1 MKCPLCGSSEI
12 LHLDGEIVCASCG
25 YVFPE
30 APEDSPVVRKED
42 LLGSVPAY
50 GFKFSERIAK
60 HESVEFYARYGARVR
75 QICEVLHLPEIVR
88 EEAFS
93 LEKKVLETG
102 FYINSIE
109 AFSLAVV
116 LVASRIHGFTISYDT
131 LARTFKVSK
140 RKIYKYV
147 KEIVLRLRIKLP
159 KKTAKD
165 YILLYAPKLG
175 VSEGIVREALKISE
189 SLPQGVNPIVGA
201 GASLYL
207 ASQKNGH
214 KLRQFEIAEV
224 LGITD
229 VGLRLAIKRMNQNK
243 IMNERVLRAE
253 EFERRPL

>member
-1 MKCPLCGSSEI
+1 MKCPLCGSSKI

-30 APEDSPVVRKED
+30 VFEESPVVKRED
-42 LLGSVPAY
+42 MLGSLPV
-50 GFKFSERIAK
+50 
-60 HESVEFYARYGARVR
+60 HEYAGLEKVTRRESTKFYAHYGAYVLR
-75 QICEVLHLPEIVR
+75 ICEVLHLPEIVR
-88 EEAFS
+88 KEAFVLERKL
-93 LEKKVLETG
+93 LEKGYRFGST
-102 FYINSIE
+102 E

-116 LVASRIHGFTISYDT
+116 LIASRIHGFTISYDM
-131 LARTFKVSK
+131 LEKVFKVSK
-140 RKIYKYV
+140 RKIFKYV
-147 KEIVLRLRIKLP
+147 EEITLKLNIKLP

-175 VSEGIVREALKISE
+175 VSESIVREALKISE

-229 VGLRLAIKRMNQNK
+229 VGLRLAIKRMKQNK
-243 IMNERVLRAE
+243 IMNELLLRAE
-253 EFERRPL
+253 EERRPL

>member
-1 MKCPLCGSSEI
+1 VLKCPLCGSSEI

-30 APEDSPVVRKED
+30 APADSPVVRKED

-60 HESVEFYARYGARVR
+60 HESVEFYARYGARVQ

-88 EEAFS
+88 EEALV
-93 LEKKVLETG
+93 LEKKLLEKG
-102 FYINSIE
+102 YRFGDLE
-109 AFSLAVV
+109 AFSLALV
-116 LVASRIHGFTISYDT
+116 LVASRIHGFTVSYDA
-131 LARTFKVSK
+131 LSRTFKVSK
-140 RKIYKYV
+140 HDIYKYV
-147 KEIVLRLRIKLP
+147 KEIVLKLGIKLP

-165 YILLYAPKLG
+165 YILAFAPKLG
-175 VSEGIVREALKISE
+175 VSEGILREALKISE
-189 SLPQGVNPIVGA
+189 SLPQGINPIVGA

-229 VGLRLAIKRMNQNK
+229 VGLRLAIKRMNENK
-243 IMNERVLRAE
+243 IMNGRLLRAE
-253 EFERRPL
+253 EFER

>member
-1 MKCPLCGSSEI
+1 MKCPLCGSSQI

-50 GFKFSERIAK
+50 GFKFSERITK
-60 HESVEFYARYGARVR
+60 HESVAFYARYGVHVR
-75 QICEVLHLPEIVR
+75 QICEVLRLPEIVR
-88 EEAFS
+88 EEAFA
-93 LEKKVLETG
+93 LERKLLERE
-102 FYINSIE
+102 FYISSIK
-109 AFSLAVV
+109 AFSLALV

-131 LARTFKVSK
+131 LSRTFKVSK
-140 RKIYKYV
+140 HDIYKYV
-147 KEIVLRLRIKLP
+147 KEIVLRLGIKLP

-165 YILLYAPKLG
+165 YILLFAPKLG

-229 VGLRLAIKRMNQNK
+229 VGLRLAIKRMKKNK
-243 IMNERVLRAE
+243 MMNEILLRAE
-253 EFERRPL
+253 EKRRPL

>member
-1 MKCPLCGSSEI
+1 MKCPLCGSSKI
-12 LHLDGEIVCASCG
+12 LQVDWEFVCASCG

-30 APEDSPVVRKED
+30 EPEESPVVRKED

-60 HESVEFYARYGARVR
+60 HESVDFYARYGARVQ

-88 EEAFS
+88 EEALT

-102 FYINSIE
+102 YRFGDLE
-109 AFSLAVV
+109 AFSLALV

-131 LARTFKVSK
+131 LSRTFKVSK
-140 RKIYKYV
+140 HDIYKYV
-147 KEIVLRLRIKLP
+147 KELSLALGIKVP

-165 YILLYAPKLG
+165 YILLFAPKLG

-189 SLPQGVNPIVGA
+189 SLPQGINPIVGA

-224 LGITD
+224 LGISEVD
-229 VGLRLAIKRMNQNK
+229 MRLAIKRMKENK
-243 IMNERVLRAE
+243 IMNGLLLRAE
-253 EFERRPL
+253 EFEK

>member
-1 MKCPLCGSSEI
+1 MKCPLCGSSKI
-12 LHLDGEIVCASCG
+12 LYVDGEIVCASCG

-30 APEDSPVVRKED
+30 EPEDSPAVIKED

-60 HESVEFYARYGARVR
+60 HESVDFYARYGARVQ

-88 EEAFS
+88 EEALA

-109 AFSLAVV
+109 AFSLALV
-116 LVASRIHGFTISYDT
+116 LVASRIHGFVISYDM
-131 LARTFKVSK
+131 LSKTFKVSK
-140 RKIYKYV
+140 HDIYKYV
-147 KEIVLRLRIKLP
+147 KEIVLRLGIKVP

-175 VSEGIVREALKISE
+175 VPEGIVREALKISE

-224 LGITD
+224 LGISE
-229 VGLRLAIKRMNQNK
+229 VGMRLAIKRMNENK
-243 IMNERVLRAE
+243 IMNGLLLRAE
-253 EFERRPL
+253 EIKK

>member
-1 MKCPLCGSSEI
+1 LKCPLCGSSEI
-12 LHLDGEIVCASCG
+12 LHLDGEIICASCG

-50 GFKFSERIAK
+50 GFKFSERLAK
-60 HESVEFYARYGARVR
+60 HESVDFYARYGVHVR

-88 EEAFS
+88 DEAFA
-93 LEKKVLETG
+93 LERKVLERG
-102 FYINSIE
+102 FYINSIK
-109 AFSLAVV
+109 AFSLALV
-116 LVASRIHGFTISYDT
+116 LVASRIHGSTLSYDA
-131 LARTFKVSK
+131 LSRTFKVSK

-147 KEIVLRLRIKLP
+147 KEIVLRLDIKLP

-165 YILLYAPKLG
+165 YIFAFAPKLG

-189 SLPQGVNPIVGA
+189 NLPQGVNPIVGA

-229 VGLRLAIKRMNQNK
+229 EGLRLAIKRMKQNK
-243 IMNERVLRAE
+243 LMNELLLRAE
-253 EFERRPL
+253 EKRRSL

>member
-1 MKCPLCGSSEI
+1 LKCPLCGSSKI
-12 LHLDGEIVCASCG
+12 VHLDGEIVCASCG

-50 GFKFSERIAK
+50 GFKFPERLAK
-60 HESVEFYARYGARVR
+60 HESVDFYARYGAHVQ

-88 EEAFS
+88 DEEFA
-93 LEKKVLETG
+93 LEKKLLERG
-102 FYINSIE
+102 FYISSME

-116 LVASRIHGFTISYDT
+116 LVASRIHGFTISYDV
-131 LARTFKVSK
+131 LSRTFKVSK
-140 RKIYKYV
+140 HDIYKYV
-147 KEIVLRLRIKLP
+147 KEIVLRLGMKLP

-165 YILLYAPKLG
+165 YILLFAPKLG
-175 VSEGIVREALKISE
+175 VPEGIVREALKISE
-189 SLPQGVNPIVGA
+189 DLPQGINPIVGA

-224 LGITD
+224 LGISD
-229 VGLRLAIKRMNQNK
+229 VGLRLAIKRIKQNK
-243 IMNERVLRAE
+243 MMNELLLRAE
-253 EFERRPL
+253 EKRRPL